1 MRYFKEEPLPHKN
14 RNNLSKSDKLQ
25 IINDLWEDYNNGLLD
40 NETISWIIN
49 NDRFGHFTCQLI
61 IEDMLR
67 KIPTDFLPLESR
79 IKIKYQKSDTKVGKK
94 IIKKDFT
101 GKIGEKSSE
110 QRKNKY
116 EL

>member
-1 MRYFKEEPLPHKN
+1 
-14 RNNLSKSDKLQ
+14 
-25 IINDLWEDYNNGLLD
+25 
-40 NETISWIIN
+40 
-49 NDRFGHFTCQLI
+49 
-61 IEDMLR
+61 MLR
-67 KIPTDFLPLESR
+67 
-79 IKIKYQKSDTKVGKK
+79 KK

>member
-1 MRYFKEEPLPHKN
+1 MRYFKDETLPHRN
-14 RNNLSKSDKLQ
+14 RNDLSKSDKLQ

-40 NETISWIIN
+40 KETITWIVN
-49 NDRFGHFTCQLI
+49 NERFGDFSCKLI

-67 KIPTDFLPLESR
+67 K
-79 IKIKYQKSDTKVGKK
+79 K
-94 IIKKDFT
+94 IITKDFT

>member
-1 MRYFKEEPLPHKN
+1 MRYFNDELLPHYRN
-14 RNNLSKSDKLQ
+14 NNLSKSDKLQ
-25 IINDLWEDYNNGLLD
+25 IIYDLWEDYKNGLLD
-40 NETISWIIN
+40 QEVIKWIVD
-49 NDRFGHFTCQLI
+49 NDRFGHFTCSLI
-61 IEDMLR
+61 VEDMLR
-67 KIPTDFLPLESR
+67 
-79 IKIKYQKSDTKVGKK
+79 KK

>member
-1 MRYFKEEPLPHKN
+1 MRYFKDEPLPHRN

-40 NETISWIIN
+40 NETISWITN

-67 KIPTDFLPLESR
+67 
-79 IKIKYQKSDTKVGKK
+79 KK

>member
-1 MRYFKEEPLPHKN
+1 MLNFIPVIQNIDLTGFLFFD
-14 RNNLSKSDKLQ
+14 NLFIASSTPKDV
-25 IINDLWEDYNNGLLD
+25 I
-40 NETISWIIN
+40 
-49 NDRFGHFTCQLI
+49 RFCQLI

-67 KIPTDFLPLESR
+67 
-79 IKIKYQKSDTKVGKK
+79 KK